1 MRGRTGVGMS
11 QPVVFSKRSRIFRG
25 LLYIV
30 VVLSLLAGA
39 ASIPFLFESQ
49 SILYKLGADKTLLRT
64 GKVMGMT
71 AAALLI
77 VQLVLSSRLKFL
89 DHIFALNR
97 MYRFH
102 RINAV
107 LVASLALVHP
117 LLVFAP
123 EDITSIPV
131 ELKYWPEVLGGMM
144 LILIW
149 CITATGIWRLFLG
162 FRFHRWWLFHRIAG
176 FTLVVILM
184 FHVLF
189 VSDTFESGVPRFMVF
204 LAGGVYALLLGWIKL
219 KPVLLRRRPYSVAR
233 VLKAGQDTYA
243 VDLAARDG
251 NFFQYVPGQFA
262 FITFRSENV
271 SSEEHPFTLSSTP
284 SRPERLQLIIRCS
297 GDWTAEVG
305 LLTPGDTAHIDG
317 PYGQFSYMF
326 RNTHDEFIM
335 IAGGIGI
342 TPMLSM
348 LRCMADNDETR
359 RVTLIW
365 SNRTSDDLVFADE
378 FEEMEK
384 RLNNFKIIYV
394 FTRQPGSPAGG
405 RLNQGSLDAILSGYR
420 RDVPVFLC
428 GPPKM
433 MDDVKRWLTGSGFPR
448 GLIVTEDFSL

>member
-1 MRGRTGVGMS
+1 MHGGTEVEMS
-11 QPVVFSKRSRIFRG
+11 QPVVHSKRSRIFRR
-25 LLYIV
+25 LLCIAC
-30 VVLSLLAGA
+30 VLLLLTGA

-49 SILYKLGADKTLLRT
+49 SILYKLGVDKTLLRA
-64 GKVMGMT
+64 GKVMGMIV
-71 AAALLI
+71 AALLI
-77 VQLVLSSRLKFL
+77 VQLILSSRSKFL

-97 MYRFH
+97 MYRYH
-102 RINAV
+102 RVNAV
-107 LVASLALVHP
+107 LIASLALIHP

-144 LILIW
+144 LVLIW

-176 FTLVVILM
+176 VSLVVLLT

-189 VSDTFESGVPRFMVF
+189 VSDTFESGVPRFTVF
-204 LAGGVYALLLGWIKL
+204 LAGGGYALLLGWIKL
-219 KPVLLRRRPYSVAR
+219 KTVLLRRKPYSV
-233 VLKAGQDTYA
+233 VSVINAGRDTFA
-243 VDLAARDG
+243 VDLAARDE

-262 FITFRSENV
+262 FITFNSENV

-284 SRPERLQLIIRCS
+284 SRPGRLQLIIRCS
-297 GDWTAEVG
+297 GDWTAGAG
-305 LLTPGDTAHIDG
+305 LLAPGDTACIDG
-317 PYGQFSYMF
+317 PYGQFSYLF
-326 RNTHDEFIM
+326 RDKYDEFIM

-378 FEEMEK
+378 FEELEK
-384 RLNNFKIIYV
+384 RLQGFRIVYV
-394 FTRQPGSPAGG
+394 FTRPSGSAARG
-405 RLNQGSLDAILSGYR
+405 RLNRDLLDEILSGCR
-420 RDVPVFLC
+420 RDIPVFVC

-433 MDDVKRWLTGSGFPR
+433 MDDVNKWLAGSGFPR